1 MRKNK
6 MKEPKLQLNRNE
18 LNLIRFYSG
27 FDTVIYSIESNI
39 EETERNKIGDWEQCL
54 ELHKI
59 HLKEMKAVKNRMNKI
74 LYPQDFKVEE

>member
-1 MRKNK
+1 

-18 LNLIRFYSG
+18 LNLIRFYNG
-27 FDTVIYSIESNI
+27 FDTVIRSIEGNI
-39 EETERNKIGDWEQCL
+39 EDTELKKIGDWEKCL

-74 LYPQDFKVEE
+74 LYPEDFEVEE

>member
-1 MRKNK
+1 
-6 MKEPKLQLNRNE
+6 MKETKLQLNRNE